1 MTDTTLRNTVPS
13 RASDDALSKP
23 DYSAHPF
30 LDPDIFQRDR
40 NARRYFH
47 RLFRDHLRNDW
58 HYGQLLNRL
67 LHPLGEEASIEV
79 NEKILASYLAD
90 ASQYVRELLQI
101 LPPGARK
108 QLLPDPEVERANHL
122 RDLASFLFR
131 PGMGDPSTRRL
142 RQFEAQRKLYLTK
155 LLLQIENVRMVQDG
169 PRHRSY
175 LNDLLDRELWAHVV
189 ETRDWSAH
197 YRVGPDGHAVVVPTA
212 ESGDSSEFWQFHVRR
227 IRRQLPGG
235 NYDLELYHADTRFK
249 RETAGYAYEPGRDRY
264 MVVEAD
270 RYRDMKRSRSASILS
285 KMLRKG
291 INDPMLISDM
301 LGAKFIV
308 AEEKH
313 VHQLV
318 ELLHQVLGGPFF
330 FRNQTDLFSRPS
342 DHSMLNRF
350 SDPDFRVF
358 KEDIDLLY
366 PAKDSGRAAAYSF
379 AVELQI
385 MTVDSF
391 LRTLHSG
398 DYVSHRVYKT
408 RQFLEGVMPYVFP
421 VEMYARPDLSELV
434 IPN

>member
-1 MTDTTLRNTVPS
+1 M
-13 RASDDALSKP
+13 P
-23 DYSAHPF
+23 DYTAHPF
-30 LDPDIFQRDR
+30 LDPELFHRDR

-67 LHPLGEEASIEV
+67 LHPLGEEHSIET
-79 NEKILASYLAD
+79 NEQILASYLAD

-101 LPPGARK
+101 LPPNARQ
-108 QLLPDPEVERANHL
+108 QLLPDAEVVRANNL

-131 PGMGDPSTRRL
+131 PGQGDPCTRRI

-175 LNDLLDRELWAHVV
+175 LNDLLDRELFSHVV

-197 YRVGPDGHAVVVPTA
+197 YRVGADGHAVVVDSADDPQ
-212 ESGDSSEFWQFHVRR
+212 SSEFWQFHVRR

-235 NYDLELYHADTRFK
+235 NYDLEIFHADTRFK
-249 RETAGYAYEPGRDRY
+249 RETAGYAYEPGRDHY
-264 MVVEAD
+264 EVVEAG
-270 RYRDMKRSRSASILS
+270 RYGDMKRSRSASILS

-291 INDPMLISDM
+291 INDPALISDM
-301 LGAKFIV
+301 LGVKFIV
-308 AEEKH
+308 AQEKH

-330 FRNQTDLFSRPS
+330 FRNQIDLFRRPS
-342 DHSMLNRF
+342 DRAQLNPF
-350 SDPDFRVF
+350 SAPDFKVF

-366 PAKDSGRAAAYSF
+366 PARGSGRASAYSF
-379 AVELQI
+379 SVELQI
-385 MTVDSF
+385 LTVDSF
-391 LRTLHSG
+391 LRTLQRG

-408 RQFLEGVMPYVFP
+408 RQFLRGVMPYVFP
-421 VEMYARPDLSELV
+421 IEMYPLPDLSELL
-434 IPN
+434 IPM